1 MPGTALRRVYQQ
13 WHLCRAESSWKEPS
27 TAACSCLGTTAC
39 LQALCKVLCL
49 CWKPGI
55 LKIGCLNP
63 VLFVLACW
71 IVIAT
76 ANQDLFLLHPG
87 LCKAP
92 VLLWS
97 FMWKKTLSQESAK
110 GVCLKL
116 WFWLPL
122 PVRVRLHVLFPWC
135 CWYKIL
141 PFAASLVVLMVL
153 VL

>member
-110 GVCLKL
+110 GICLKL
-116 WFWLPL
+116 CFLSSSASKGVAPCTFSLENGAVGTKSCHLLP
-122 PVRVRLHVLFPWC
+122 R
-135 CWYKIL
+135 
-141 PFAASLVVLMVL
+141 
-153 VL
+153 